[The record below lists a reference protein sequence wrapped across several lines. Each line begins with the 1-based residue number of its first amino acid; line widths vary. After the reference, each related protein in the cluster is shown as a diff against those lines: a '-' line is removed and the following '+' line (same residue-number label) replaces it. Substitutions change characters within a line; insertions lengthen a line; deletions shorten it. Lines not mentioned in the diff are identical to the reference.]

1 MLELLM
7 YILQHRISEDERRI
21 EEVGQSLRQKIK

>member
-21 EEVGQSLRQKIK
+21 EKVGQNLRQKIK